1 MRGRVIVALVLG
13 AGCGPGPQRP
23 VVVGP
28 APQSRATP
36 AGQPT
41 PVAVPVVSVAAPVKV
56 AEAVPEVPAVV
67 PVYEIAVVSGKV
79 RARWQDRVG
88 AVAAPP
94 VPKRF
99 CCEWTARAGA
109 ATPGRM
115 EVVVDVTLACDG
127 LHEFCE
133 GVVAEPTRTQVTV
146 PLTADAPVKPRYR
159 GLPDSVVDRMPDAL
173 GAKQQLA
180 NMLSVGPFGPA
191 LDGVLVLHVDDVG
204 KLGGF
209 LQTMID
215 DQPRRVPVPELPW
228 VMHVVTDIVYADADG
243 DGADEAVVMV
253 NALTGIGEAGTEEFS
268 GAHVLKWDGTQ
279 LVSLPK
285 VEQRMLGSTTPGEV
299 RWRLQ
304 RLAK

>member
-1 MRGRVIVALVLG
+1 MRGWLIAAVMLG

-36 AGQPT
+36 AGQPSA
-41 PVAVPVVSVAAPVKV
+41 VAVPVVSVAAPVKV
-56 AEAVPEVPAVV
+56 AEEVPEVPAVV
-67 PVYEIAVVSGKV
+67 PVYDIAVVSGKV
-79 RARWQDRVG
+79 RARWLDRIG

-146 PLTADAPVKPRYR
+146 PLTADAPAKPRYR
-159 GLPDSVVDRMPDAL
+159 SLPDSVVDRMPDAL
-173 GAKQQLA
+173 GPKQQLA
-180 NMLSVGPFGPA
+180 NMLWVGPFGPA
-191 LDGVLVLHVDDVG
+191 PDGVLVLRVDDVG
-204 KLGGF
+204 TLDGF

-215 DQPRRVPVPELPW
+215 EQPRRVPVPELPW
-228 VMHVVTDIVYADADG
+228 VMHEVTHIVYADADD

-279 LVSLPK
+279 LVSLPR
-285 VEQRMLGSTTPGEV
+285 VEQRMLGATTPGEV

>member
-1 MRGRVIVALVLG
+1 MRGWLIAAVMLG
-13 AGCGPGPQRP
+13 GCGPGPQRP

-36 AGQPT
+36 AGRPT
-41 PVAVPVVSVAAPVKV
+41 AVAVPVVSVAAPVKV
-56 AEAVPEVPAVV
+56 AEEVPEVPAVV
-67 PVYEIAVVSGKV
+67 PVYEISVVSGKV

-94 VPKRF
+94 VPKRY

-133 GVVAEPTRTQVTV
+133 GVVAEPTRAQVTV
-146 PLTADAPVKPRYR
+146 PLTADAPAKPRYR

-173 GAKQQLA
+173 GPKQQLA

-191 LDGVLVLHVDDVG
+191 PDGVLVLQVDDVG
-204 KLGGF
+204 DAG
-209 LQTMID
+209 
-215 DQPRRVPVPELPW
+215 RVP
-228 VMHVVTDIVYADADG
+228 ADDDRRAAAAGPGAGAAVGDARGDRHRVRGRGRRRGRRGGGDGERADG
-243 DGADEAVVMV
+243 DRRP
-253 NALTGIGEAGTEEFS
+253 GTEEFS

-279 LVSLPK
+279 LVSLPR
-285 VEQRMLGSTTPGEV
+285 VEQRMLGATTPGEV